1 MSDSGQTEEERRVV
15 RRRQRSLAK
24 DIQETGADMEDV
36 SKATF
41 AEKRKKNNEIYKEV
55 NYAREAALDAE
66 NLVAISEKVSKQA
79 NKLVSAVRYDTDKVI
94 KQLIKRSSFSEDL
107 GGGFDWEKL
116 GKAAGRCFNMVPFI
130 QFMNGPLRKEVKERK
145 EKVSKK
151 RVRVDEEA
159 EEERPEEVLTQQK
172 DKNSLSG
179 MEDII
184 KSVNKTLKR
193 TVERKSSSSSST
205 SSKKKRSDPSS
216 NPACVVKL
224 VVNPKSFTQT
234 AENILALSFQVKK
247 GDIAV
252 KTNEEGLPVA
262 FPTAMRQHTPMSK
275 QSVLSLNMKQWREM
289 VKEYHV
295 KDDDG
300 VPTRATGGKKS

>member
-1 MSDSGQTEEERRVV
+1 MV

-24 DIQETGADMEDV
+24 DILETGADMEDV
-36 SKATF
+36 NKTTF
-41 AEKRKKNNEIYKEV
+41 ADKRSKNNEIYKEV

-66 NLVAISEKVSKQA
+66 NLVMISEKVSKQA

-94 KQLIKRSSFSEDL
+94 RQLIKRSSFE

-116 GKAAGRCFNMVPFI
+116 GKAAGRCFNMVPFTE
-130 QFMNGPLRKEVKERK
+130 FMNGPLKKEVKERK

-184 KSVNKTLKR
+184 KSVNKTLKK
-193 TVERKSSSSSST
+193 TVERKTSSSSSSSSS
-205 SSKKKRSDPSS
+205 SSKKRKTDPSS

-224 VVNPKSFTQT
+224 VVNPQSFTQT

-252 KTNEEGLPVA
+252 KTNKEGLPVA
-262 FPTAMRQHTPMSK
+262 FPTGLRQQIPISK

-289 VKEYHV
+289 IEEYDVKEN
-295 KDDDG
+295 DG
-300 VPTRATGGKKS
+300 VPLRSHGKKS